1 MSRIF
6 ISYRREDTGMGVGRL
21 ADVLRQHFA
30 REQVFQ
36 DISSIDPGTDFV
48 EALQKALADCAAVLV
63 VIGQKWLTVSD
74 RQGMRRLDNPHDW
87 VRQEIVEA
95 LGRPG
100 LKSFRCWSMAPRCP
114 RRRTCPSRSSR
125 WRAARPTN

>member
-21 ADVLRQHFA
+21 ADSLREHFA

-36 DISSIDPGTDFV
+36 DISSIDPGADFIEV
-48 EALQKALADCAAVLV
+48 LQRALADCAAVLV
-63 VIGQKWLTVSD
+63 VIGPKWLSVTG
-74 RQGMRRLDNPHDW
+74 RQGKRRLDDPHDW

-95 LGRPG
+95 LGGP
-100 LKSFRCWSMAPRCP
+100 A
-114 RRRTCPSRSSR
+114 
-125 WRAARPTN
+125 